1 MNILIAAQEI
11 SKRDDANKSQPKLR
25 LSTVPALL
33 LQCEQGEFMW
43 EVSSNDV
50 PNKCLGIKASKPIQ
64 RCM

>member
-11 SKRDDANKSQPKLR
+11 SKRDANKSQPKLR

-43 EVSSNDV
+43 EVSSKDV
-50 PNKCLGIKASKPIQ
+50 PNKCLGIKASKQIQ